1 MKAYGFIHCHSDYSL
16 KDSTNKIEK
25 LCLAAKEMGA
35 KAITLT
41 DHGVCAGHVEFL
53 NACNA
58 IGIKGIPGVEAYIQT
73 DYADHAHLILLPM
86 NYEGY
91 QELCK
96 AVTLSNQHMLTLGRI
111 PSPVMNYEILES
123 CFASGNVIASSACVN
138 GVLSCILLHNKHI
151 LHEIDLLK
159 RRQKKYPAPN
169 TLEIKLLLFE
179 IEKTSIEVEALRSE
193 KEQTKKLAKKTYKKR
208 LQGLASLQADSQVYI
223 ATKQKLENEMRET
236 ENAKEK
242 LQHIS
247 AELKRKSSEVT
258 RNKERVKK
266 AQKSL
271 DQWYKYES
279 QIQEKNREIEPD
291 EKLISMAEKELLRF
305 QKIFKGN
312 FYVELQYH
320 GMEDEAYVM
329 PILAELAY
337 RNGVSV
343 VATNDVHIIRPED
356 AEGRSYL
363 KSLRFEKF
371 EPVTDSDRE
380 LYLKSDT
387 ELSQKLCEIIPENI
401 VKSAIANIR
410 VICDKCNV
418 DIPRVP
424 EAQHYP
430 VFLDEMGQR
439 VDAPKLLRQKA
450 YCGLKRK
457 VSTISQKYIDRMEY
471 ELNTIIDMG
480 YADYIL
486 IVADYVQE
494 GKRIAKIN
502 NPYKMG
508 YGVGPGRVRE
518 QDLL

>member
-58 IGIKGIPGVEAYIQT
+58 IGIKGIPGVEAYVQT

-169 TLEIKLLLFE
+169 TLEMKLLLFE
-179 IEKTSIEVEALRSE
+179 IEKTSIEVEAL
-193 KEQTKKLAKKTYKKR
+193 
-208 LQGLASLQADSQVYI
+208 
-223 ATKQKLENEMRET
+223 
-236 ENAKEK
+236 
-242 LQHIS
+242 
-247 AELKRKSSEVT
+247 
-258 RNKERVKK
+258 
-266 AQKSL
+266 
-271 DQWYKYES
+271 
-279 QIQEKNREIEPD
+279 
-291 EKLISMAEKELLRF
+291 
-305 QKIFKGN
+305 
-312 FYVELQYH
+312 
-320 GMEDEAYVM
+320 
-329 PILAELAY
+329 
-337 RNGVSV
+337 
-343 VATNDVHIIRPED
+343 
-356 AEGRSYL
+356 
-363 KSLRFEKF
+363 
-371 EPVTDSDRE
+371 
-380 LYLKSDT
+380 
-387 ELSQKLCEIIPENI
+387 
-401 VKSAIANIR
+401 
-410 VICDKCNV
+410 
-418 DIPRVP
+418 
-424 EAQHYP
+424 
-430 VFLDEMGQR
+430 
-439 VDAPKLLRQKA
+439 
-450 YCGLKRK
+450 
-457 VSTISQKYIDRMEY
+457 ISQKYIDRMEY

-494 GKRIAKIN
+494 GKRIAKMN

-508 YGVGPGRVRE
+508 YGVGPGRGSGAGSLVNYCMGITALDPLQYNLLFERFLNKERVSMPDIDVDFSNEIRDNLIQYVMKKYGSSAVAYIRTVMTQLAKACIQNMARVRGYEMYPMPEKE
-518 QDLL
+518 QGKKSKEICEQGRKEIRRIGEELCKNISNKTGTLSENRDDILKDYETSKEHRIILDRAVSIEGIITAFSVHPAGIIIGDGKPLSSYIPMYYNTQKEQWAVSCNMVEAEEIGLLKMDFLALKNLDIISESIRRIKKNYGIEIDPEKLPFEDEVFSHIFAEGRTSFIFQFESDGMKKNAA

>member
-1 MKAYGFIHCHSDYSL
+1 
-16 KDSTNKIEK
+16 
-25 LCLAAKEMGA
+25 
-35 KAITLT
+35 
-41 DHGVCAGHVEFL
+41 
-53 NACNA
+53 
-58 IGIKGIPGVEAYIQT
+58 
-73 DYADHAHLILLPM
+73 
-86 NYEGY
+86 
-91 QELCK
+91 
-96 AVTLSNQHMLTLGRI
+96 
-111 PSPVMNYEILES
+111 
-123 CFASGNVIASSACVN
+123 
-138 GVLSCILLHNKHI
+138 
-151 LHEIDLLK
+151 
-159 RRQKKYPAPN
+159 
-169 TLEIKLLLFE
+169 
-179 IEKTSIEVEALRSE
+179 
-193 KEQTKKLAKKTYKKR
+193 
-208 LQGLASLQADSQVYI
+208 
-223 ATKQKLENEMRET
+223 
-236 ENAKEK
+236 
-242 LQHIS
+242 
-247 AELKRKSSEVT
+247 
-258 RNKERVKK
+258 
-266 AQKSL
+266 
-271 DQWYKYES
+271 
-279 QIQEKNREIEPD
+279 
-291 EKLISMAEKELLRF
+291 MAEKELLRF

-494 GKRIAKIN
+494 GKRIAKMN

-508 YGVGPGRVRE
+508 YGVGPGRGSGAGSLVNYCMGITALDPL
-518 QDLL
+518 QYDLLFERFLNKERVSMPDIDVDFSNEIRDNLIQYVMKKYGSSAVAYIRTVMTQLAKACIQNMARVRGYEMYPMPEKEQGKKSKEICEQGRKEIRRIGEELCKNISNKTGTLSENRDDILKDYETSKEHRIILDRAVSIEGTITAFSVHPAGIIIGDGKPLSSYIPMYYNTQKEQWAVSCNMVEAEEIGLLKMDFLALKNLDIISESIRRIKKTMELKLIQRNFHLKMRFFLTYLQRAEHPLYSNLSLMA